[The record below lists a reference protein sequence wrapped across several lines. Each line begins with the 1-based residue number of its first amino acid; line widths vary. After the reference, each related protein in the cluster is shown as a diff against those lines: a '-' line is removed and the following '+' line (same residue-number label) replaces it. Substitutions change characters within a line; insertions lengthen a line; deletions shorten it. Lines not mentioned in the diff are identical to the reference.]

1 MINAVLIPADTEYLV
16 MLAAEAAI
24 LLDRIWRKTRR
35 QGRGSTKIRTSAR
48 LTPHRL
54 TQIQPKRT
62 AHGLRVDHEHA
73 YCVVRRH
80 PVLYAVVEI
89 PVLVRKHNHRG
100 A

>member
-1 MINAVLIPADTEYLV
+1 MVVEALDVINAVLIPADTEYLV

-54 TQIQPKRT
+54 TQIQPNRT
-62 AHGLRVDHEHA
+62 AHA
-73 YCVVRRH
+73 
-80 PVLYAVVEI
+80 
-89 PVLVRKHNHRG
+89 
-100 A
+100 